1 MSLRDIYGN
10 NDDKPVV
17 LNTEPLGNGS
27 GLGDFHTINPEERE
41 PNNMP
46 KIIGGLAVALMV
58 GAVGAYV
65 YSMSGTSNAMPPVK
79 PITTAQAIPPAPATP
94 PAATPAADTSAAPVD
109 SSALTT
115 PAAAPAAPVATPEP
129 VKSASADKPA
139 KTRVAKAET
148 KSESS
153 DTSKLGAA
161 SARMAA
167 DANAPATPPAQQ
179 QAAVTSPS
187 PASQQTAAVPE
198 PVSPTAPSS
207 SVASNAQP
215 AAPEVAQPQQPVE
228 QAQPQQPVQGN
239 ETGAAAPAAAQPA
252 PQPQQ

>member
-10 NDDKPVV
+10 NNDTPVI

-27 GLGDFHTINPEERE
+27 GLGDFHTVNPEERE

-58 GAVGAYV
+58 GAAGAYV
-65 YSMSGTSNAMPPVK
+65 YSVSGTSNAMPPVK
-79 PITTAQAIPPAPATP
+79 PITTAQAIPPAPMAP
-94 PAATPAADTSAAPVD
+94 PAATPAADTSTAPID
-109 SSALTT
+109 NSAMAT
-115 PAAAPAAPVATPEP
+115 PAATPAAPVAAPEP

-153 DTSKLGAA
+153 DTSNLGAA

-179 QAAVTSPS
+179 QAAVTP
-187 PASQQTAAVPE
+187 VPE

-215 AAPEVAQPQQPVE
+215 AAPEVAQPQQPVQPVE